1 MGIDDFLI
9 QLVKYC
15 TLINLSR
22 DAQRIGFGIKEIDMG
37 GGLGIQYFG
46 LEDWDTIKKK
56 IKNTRKE
63 NYTWANEFIGY
74 EYNSDLN
81 DLEWVGE
88 ELACKYTPDTFI
100 QKLLQLF
107 RAFQRLQFFL
117 VSRKNCI

>member
-1 MGIDDFLI
+1 MFEIVMGIDDFLI

-22 DAQRIGFGIKEIDMG
+22 NAQRIGFGIKEIDMG

-63 NYTWANEFIGY
+63 NYTWANELIGY

-100 QKLLQLF
+100 P
-107 RAFQRLQFFL
+107 
-117 VSRKNCI
+117 VSYTHLTL